1 MLDLVPYMLAL
12 PVMSSLSH
20 SLRAMCLLAMVRHYT
35 WPTWLLHGLPALPA
49 LARQGPLT
57 LPSSPIRQ
65 EHQSH
70 RSDCEYRKTTVATT
84 TVVCLQER
92 RLQNAGYSSGKGH
105 GYYYTPDGGN
115 YGYGYGDGTICRTIT
130 I

>member
-84 TVVCLQER
+84 TVFGMLV
-92 RLQNAGYSSGKGH
+92 SGN
-105 GYYYTPDGGN
+105 P
-115 YGYGYGDGTICRTIT
+115 TIDPRVHPKQLSTKAKMKAS
-130 I
+130 